1 MIIKKVIQIGNPI
14 LKRKTW
20 LVKNIKSKKVRRIV
34 DDLVDSMR
42 YHNLVGI
49 AAPQIGWKLRIFVTE
64 IRKTPTRSPKS
75 KDKLRIYINP
85 EIIWKSQKQVMLY
98 EGCGSVA
105 YGQLFGPV
113 KRPEIVTVVAQDK
126 NSKKFE
132 IKADGLLSRVI
143 QHEYDHLEGVEFTE
157 KITDIRKLMSRG
169 EYIKR
174 LKKTKAK

>member
-1 MIIKKVIQIGNPI
+1 MIIKKIIQIGNPI
-14 LKRKTW
+14 LKQKTTP
-20 LVKNIKSKKVRRIV
+20 VKNIKTKKVQQTIY
-34 DDLVDSMR
+34 DLVDSMK
-42 YHNLVGI
+42 YHKLVGI
-49 AAPQIGWKLRIFVTE
+49 AAPQISWKLRIFVTE

-85 EIIWKSQKQVMLY
+85 EIIWKSPKQVILY

-113 KRPEIVTVVAQDK
+113 KRPEMVTVVAHEK
-126 NSKKFE
+126 NGKKFE

-157 KITDIRKLMSRG
+157 KITDIRRIMSRE

-174 LKKTKAK
+174 VKKTKVK